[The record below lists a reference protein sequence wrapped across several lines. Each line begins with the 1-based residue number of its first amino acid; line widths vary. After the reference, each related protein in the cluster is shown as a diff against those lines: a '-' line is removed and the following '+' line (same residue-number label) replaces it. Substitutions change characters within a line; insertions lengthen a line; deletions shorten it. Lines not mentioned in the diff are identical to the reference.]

1 MSPEKVD
8 VNIWMWI
15 AGVLITGWSG
25 LLSYTLRAFGMRLNK
40 LEEGKVPVTQCGFFR
55 ENNHQ
60 ILLEIKEELKD
71 NSEDIGQIKTALA
84 TLSAQLEI
92 FMKGQ

>member
-15 AGVLITGWSG
+15 AGVLIAGWSG
-25 LLSYTLRAFGMRLNK
+25 LLSYILRAFGMRLNK
-40 LEEGKVPVTQCGFFR
+40 IEEGKVPVTQCGFFR

-60 ILLEIKEELKD
+60 ILLEIKEELSD
-71 NSEDIGQIKTALA
+71 NSKDIGDIKTAVA
-84 TLSAQLEI
+84 TLTAQLEI